1 LRGEVSSVRGL
12 MTAKEKEMNTLTRE
26 MELKDAELRSMRTV
40 KRTKSGVFSSIHS
53 HFLLNGDT
61 NGEHEQKATWG

>member
-1 LRGEVSSVRGL
+1 

-53 HFLLNGDT
+53 IHSHFLLNGDT